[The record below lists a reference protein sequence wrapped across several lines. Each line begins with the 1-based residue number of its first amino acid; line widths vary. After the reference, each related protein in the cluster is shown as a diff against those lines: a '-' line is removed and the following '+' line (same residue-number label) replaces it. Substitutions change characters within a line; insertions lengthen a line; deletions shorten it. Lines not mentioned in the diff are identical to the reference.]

1 MVKKRDKFLDKIKKD
16 VGDIDHGKLKHH
28 HEQHKT
34 HRTKHKPEHHQ
45 EKSKHHIQH
54 HEANEKGTENKI
66 SSEHKMKTG
75 SNTDR
80 VLSENF
86 VALQKIM
93 TNLALSIDGL
103 SKKISKLLDLFEI
116 SAKTL
121 AEKDY
126 ELGRDVKM
134 EKELNQKIDSL
145 VEHNKIFARSLT
157 LLHEKSGA
165 GMEEP
170 RPLPQTGQFP
180 QTQKRIEADNYQKS
194 LSTKP

>member
-1 MVKKRDKFLDKIKKD
+1 MKT
-16 VGDIDHGKLKHH
+16 
-28 HEQHKT
+28 HK